1 MKKPLIVI
9 AGPTASGKTAMS
21 IEFAKKNN
29 GEIVNADSM
38 QVYKYMDIGTAKPI
52 MEERQGI
59 PHYLMDEIEPT
70 VQYSVAQYCNDA
82 RKYISQIHQKGKVP
96 ILVGGTGLYI
106 DSVVYNIRFAEGGA
120 DEAFRKELEQLA
132 ADKGNN
138 YIYEMLEKIDPQSAQ
153 RIHPS
158 DRKRVIRALEIYHVT
173 GKTITEQNKNS
184 RRQSAVYDTE
194 IYAIDIEREE
204 LYRRINERVDK
215 MFEAGLI
222 DEVKHL
228 MDMGVNKSMT
238 SVQGIGYKEVI
249 DYLNGEYTLEET
261 KNLIKQST
269 RRYAK
274 RQLTWFRK
282 NADII
287 WIRR

>member
-1 MKKPLIVI
+1 
-9 AGPTASGKTAMS
+9 
-21 IEFAKKNN
+21 
-29 GEIVNADSM
+29 
-38 QVYKYMDIGTAKPI
+38 
-52 MEERQGI
+52 
-59 PHYLMDEIEPT
+59 
-70 VQYSVAQYCNDA
+70 
-82 RKYISQIHQKGKVP
+82 
-96 ILVGGTGLYI
+96 
-106 DSVVYNIRFAEGGA
+106 
-120 DEAFRKELEQLA
+120 LA